1 MTPDVEPGGGLAHS
15 LRLQLLRRLILPL
28 LAMLLIAGIA
38 SYAFIIRPAALAYDQ
53 SLANAALAVAQY
65 VTSRES
71 GGLHFEFSHQAE
83 QVLRTD
89 SYDDIYFLVLDG
101 QGRDIAGDHDLP
113 PPPRNLQAS
122 EGWAGYD
129 AVFHG
134 KPVRAVVLPR
144 VISGET
150 VSVVVAET
158 RNKRESLAWAVGLGM
173 LVPEILAAAGVV
185 AIVWFGVGRSLAPL
199 ARLREDLQARSHLDL
214 RPLDESQV
222 VDEVRPLLRE
232 FNELLHRLA
241 AASQAQHRFIA
252 NAAHQLRTPLAG
264 LQTQLE
270 LSLQE
275 TDDQARQTRL
285 QQCRTATE
293 RTSRMV
299 NQLLALCAVE
309 PGSRPDAP
317 LVSLDLALVLGE
329 HADAWVHRAIARR
342 IDFGLEL
349 ASAPVQGDPLLL
361 GELAGN
367 LVDNALAYSTGGGHV
382 TVRTGQRP
390 EQAYYLEVLDNGPG
404 IPASER
410 ERVLERFHR
419 VPGTQGIGSGLGL
432 AIVQE
437 IALRHGAQVL
447 IESGMPD
454 GSGTSVKVL
463 FPRPLPNRESVH

>member
-1 MTPDVEPGGGLAHS
+1 MAPEVQARGRLAQS

-28 LAMLLIAGIA
+28 LVMLLIAGVA
-38 SYAFIIRPAALAYDQ
+38 SYAFIIRPASLAYDQ

-65 VTSRES
+65 VTAPES
-71 GGLHFEFSHQAE
+71 GGLHIEFSTQAE

-101 QGRDIAGDHDLP
+101 QGRAIVGDRDLP
-113 PPPRNLQAS
+113 PPPREINAS
-122 EGWAGYD
+122 DGWVGYD
-129 AVFHG
+129 TLFHG
-134 KPVRAVVLPR
+134 RSVRAVVLPR
-144 VISGET
+144 IIEGEK

-173 LVPEILAAAGVV
+173 LVPEILAAAGLV
-185 AIVWFGVGRSLAPL
+185 AIVWFGVGWSLSPL
-199 ARLREDLQARSHLDL
+199 ARLREDIQARSHLDL

-222 VDEVRPLLRE
+222 VEEVRPLVRE
-232 FNELLHRLA
+232 FNGLLRRLA
-241 AASQAQHRFIA
+241 ESSQSQHRFIA

-275 TDDQARQTRL
+275 SDDGARQTRL
-285 QQCRTATE
+285 QQCRMATE

-317 LVSLDLALVLGE
+317 LVALDLAEVLEG
-329 HADAWVHRAIARR
+329 HADHWVHRAIARS

-349 ASAPVQGDPLLL
+349 EPAHVQGDPVLI

-367 LVDNALAYSTGGGHV
+367 LVDNALAYTPAGGHV
-382 TVRTGQRP
+382 TLKTGRIQDGV
-390 EQAYYLEVLDNGPG
+390 AFLEVFDNGPG
-404 IPASER
+404 IPESER

-419 VPGTQGIGSGLGL
+419 VPGTPGIGSGLGL

-437 IALRHGAQVL
+437 IALRHGARL
-447 IESGMPD
+447 ELGPALAE
-454 GSGTSVKVL
+454 GSGTRVRVI
-463 FPRPLPNRESVH
+463 FPCPA